1 MRKKPA
7 PELERIKQFLSQVDQ
22 HLHTSEDKIV
32 GMGQAFRYVLNETGQ
47 SNAVL
52 VLKNFPT
59 VFTVSPLP
67 EWAGLV
73 GKDVDRIFSNNSDI
87 SSVEGGKI
95 TVIKAV
101 QGEPTGF
108 ILLAETKMTKLK
120 ENLLH
125 LGIEKIRAFAETS
138 QLVEQQILEEQ
149 QVAVNNELIDTLAR
163 K

>member
-1 MRKKPA
+1 
-7 PELERIKQFLSQVDQ
+7 
-22 HLHTSEDKIV
+22 
-32 GMGQAFRYVLNETGQ
+32 MGQAFRYVLNETGQ

-101 QGEPTGF
+101 QGTDRLYIAGGNKNDQTEG
-108 ILLAETKMTKLK
+108 KLVAPRDRK
-120 ENLLH
+120 DPC
-125 LGIEKIRAFAETS
+125 IR
-138 QLVEQQILEEQ
+138 
-149 QVAVNNELIDTLAR
+149 
-163 K
+163 